1 MRRASSAMP
10 TLSSILVQRGAASMR
25 AVEDAIA
32 RQVLHGGDLPTNLL
46 ELGAVSEPMLNIV
59 LSESF
64 NLDPA
69 PAGRLP
75 PPPEQVLRV
84 IPGDLALR
92 HGVFPLE
99 LRDRTL
105 VLATAEPLSNV
116 VEDDLGFALDVS
128 IKQLAA
134 PLVRVRQAIAEH
146 YGIAL
151 DRRLSRLVAKLEGHH
166 DPSPSTVPPAADLF
180 PVKPVRPISIPVPSF
195 GTGVPLGDPDEERL
209 AASSPSRAT
218 IPMSVPLPEGL
229 IPRGFDPS
237 SPEPVHHG

>member
-75 PPPEQVLRV
+75 APPEQVLRV

-99 LRDRTL
+99 LRDRML

-146 YGIAL
+146 YGIPL
-151 DRRLSRLVAKLEGHH
+151 DRRLSRLVATLGGRS
-166 DPSPSTVPPAADLF
+166 DPSPSTAPPPGHDLF
-180 PVKPVRPISIPVPSF
+180 PLKPPRPISIPVPGF
-195 GTGVPLGDPDEERL
+195 ATGVPSTAPD
-209 AASSPSRAT
+209 APSGASPAGAS
-218 IPMSVPLPEGL
+218 PLPV
-229 IPRGFDPS
+229 IPPS
-237 SPEPVHHG
+237 AR